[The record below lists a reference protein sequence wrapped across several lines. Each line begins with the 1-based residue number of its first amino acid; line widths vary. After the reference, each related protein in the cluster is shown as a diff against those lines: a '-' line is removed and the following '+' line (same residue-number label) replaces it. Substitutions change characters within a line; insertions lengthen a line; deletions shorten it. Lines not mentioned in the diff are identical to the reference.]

1 MINNF
6 QIDTV
11 TNSILNMIIFDKI
24 KIGNPIIDM
33 IVTSVFLSLIAIL
46 LKKLNNYYLTLK
58 LDMINVADIFYKKN
72 IITFQGTICTGN
84 SVYDGS
90 MSRTNTFSDSFKAL
104 LYFIIQSIEN
114 NKSINEITE
123 YTIEQKNIFND
134 HNMNHKTINTSC
146 YMVTQYKQFIL
157 CEKLDLYIKVN
168 IETSTNGSEDK
179 STAKRQY
186 DTITITIFSYKSNLN
201 TIKNYVDNLTNKYL
215 AFIENSRKNKLFI
228 YTLIKAKYE
237 KKSFELWNEIQFLST
252 RSFSNIFFKEKNDII
267 KKIDFFLH
275 NKQWFYDKGIP
286 YSLGI
291 GTYGPPGTGKTS
303 IIKSI
308 ANYTNRNI
316 IVISLKMIKTKLQL
330 NNIFF
335 EEFYNENNK
344 NVIGFDKKIIVFE
357 DIDCIGD
364 IVLDRNFKSDKG
376 DKNVINDDFNEKISK
391 KIDEKI
397 NETIS
402 VFNENELITLDDI
415 LNLWDGIRETSGRI
429 MIISSNY
436 YHKLDSAL
444 VRPGR
449 IDITL
454 ELSYVSHQT
463 IKEMYKH
470 FFEEEIDDNILQN
483 IKEDFYTPAEITNI
497 YMNSNNNKDIF
508 MEKILQNKHI

>member
-6 QIDTV
+6 QFDTV

-33 IVTSVFLSLIAIL
+33 IVTSIFLSLITIL

-58 LDMINVADIFYKKN
+58 LDMINVADIFYKKK

-84 SVYDGS
+84 SIYDGS
-90 MSRTNTFSDSFKAL
+90 MSRTNSFSDSFKAL

-123 YTIEQKNIFND
+123 YIIEQKSIFND
-134 HNMNHKTINTSC
+134 SSMNHKSNNTSC

-228 YTLIKAKYE
+228 YTLINAKYE

-252 RSFSNIFFKEKNDII
+252 RTFSNIFFKEKNDII

-316 IVISLKMIKTKLQL
+316 IVISLKMIKTKIQL

-364 IVLDRNFKSDKG
+364 IVLDRKLKSDKG
-376 DKNVINDDFNEKISK
+376 VKNVINDDINEKISK

-397 NETIS
+397 SETIS
-402 VFNENELITLDDI
+402 VFNEDDLITLDDI

-508 MEKILQNKHI
+508 IEKILQNKHI

>member
-1 MINNF
+1 MLNNF
-6 QIDTV
+6 QMDTV
-11 TNSILNMIIFDKI
+11 TNNILNMVIFDKM
-24 KIGNPIIDM
+24 KIGNPIIDI
-33 IVTSVFLSLIAIL
+33 IVTSICLSLITIL
-46 LKKLNNYYLTLK
+46 IKKINNYYLHLN
-58 LDMINVADIFYKKN
+58 LDMINVVDIFYKKN
-72 IITFQGTICTGN
+72 IITYQGTICTGN
-84 SVYDGS
+84 NVYDGS
-90 MSRTNTFSDSFKAL
+90 ISRTNSFSDSFKAL
-104 LYFIIQSIEN
+104 FYFIIQSIEN

-123 YTIEQKNIFND
+123 YTIEQKSIFND
-134 HNMNHKTINTSC
+134 SSMNHKSNINSTSC

-168 IETSTNGSEDK
+168 IETSTNGAEDK
-179 STAKRQY
+179 STSKRQY
-186 DTITITIFSYKSNLN
+186 DIINITISIFSYKSNLN

-237 KKSFELWNEIQFLST
+237 RKSFELWNEIQFLST
-252 RSFSNIFFKEKNDII
+252 RSFSNIFFKEKNNII
-267 KKIDFFLH
+267 KKIDFFLQ

-303 IIKSI
+303 IIKAI

-316 IVISLKMIKTKLQL
+316 IVISLKIIKTKLQL
-330 NNIFF
+330 NNVFF

-364 IVLDRNFKSDKG
+364 IVLDRHLKSVKSD
-376 DKNVINDDFNEKISK
+376 NINEKISK

-397 NETIS
+397 SETITA
-402 VFNENELITLDDI
+402 FNEDDLITLDDI

-444 VRPGR
+444 IRPGR

-454 ELSYVSHQT
+454 ELSYVSHQI

-483 IKEDFYTPAEITNI
+483 IKDDFYTPAEITNL
-497 YMNSNNNKDIF
+497 YMNSNNNKDVFI
-508 MEKILQNKHI
+508 EKILQNKHI

>member
-6 QIDTV
+6 QFDTV

-33 IVTSVFLSLIAIL
+33 IVTSIFLSLITIL
-46 LKKLNNYYLTLK
+46 LKKLNNYYLKLN

-72 IITFQGTICTGN
+72 IITYQGTICTGN
-84 SVYDGS
+84 SAYDGS
-90 MSRTNTFSDSFKAL
+90 MCRTPSFSDSFKAL

-123 YTIEQKNIFND
+123 YIIEQKNIFND
-134 HNMNHKTINTSC
+134 SSMNDKSNNTSC
-146 YMVTQYKQFIL
+146 YMVTQHKQFIL
-157 CEKLDLYIKVN
+157 CEKLDLHIKVN
-168 IETSTNGSEDK
+168 IETLLSGSEDK

-228 YTLIKAKYE
+228 YTLIKAQYA

-316 IVISLKMIKTKLQL
+316 IVISLKMIKTKIQL

-364 IVLDRNFKSDKG
+364 IVLDRNLKSV
-376 DKNVINDDFNEKISK
+376 KNEKNDDINEKISK

-397 NETIS
+397 SETIS
-402 VFNENELITLDDI
+402 VFNENDLITLDDI

-454 ELSYVSHQT
+454 ELSYVSHQV

-470 FFEEEIDDNILQN
+470 FFEEEMDDNILQN

-497 YMNSNNNKDIF
+497 YMNSNNNKYIF
-508 MEKILQNKHI
+508 IEKILQNKHV

>member
-6 QIDTV
+6 QFDTV

-33 IVTSVFLSLIAIL
+33 IVTSIFLSLITIL
-46 LKKLNNYYLTLK
+46 LKKLNNYYLKLN

-72 IITFQGTICTGN
+72 IITYQGTICTGN
-84 SVYDGS
+84 SAYDGS
-90 MSRTNTFSDSFKAL
+90 MCRTPSFSDSFKAL

-123 YTIEQKNIFND
+123 YIIEQKNIFND
-134 HNMNHKTINTSC
+134 SSMNDKSNNTSC
-146 YMVTQYKQFIL
+146 YMVTQHKQFIL
-157 CEKLDLYIKVN
+157 CEKLDLHIKVN
-168 IETSTNGSEDK
+168 IETLLSGSEDK

-228 YTLIKAKYE
+228 YTLIKAQYA

-316 IVISLKMIKTKLQL
+316 IVISLKMIKTKIQL

-364 IVLDRNFKSDKG
+364 IVLDRNLKSV
-376 DKNVINDDFNEKISK
+376 KNEKNDDINEKISK

-397 NETIS
+397 SETIS
-402 VFNENELITLDDI
+402 VFNENDLITLDDI

-444 VRPGR
+444 IRPGR

-454 ELSYVSHQT
+454 ELSYVSHQI

-470 FFEEEIDDNILQN
+470 FFEEEMDDNILQN

-497 YMNSNNNKDIF
+497 YMNSNNNKYIF
-508 MEKILQNKHI
+508 IEKILQNKHV

>member
-215 AFIENSRKNKLFI
+215 AFIENSRKILLFLIRNKGLVI
-228 YTLIKAKYE
+228 RPASLHTLI
-237 KKSFELWNEIQFLST
+237 S
-252 RSFSNIFFKEKNDII
+252 
-267 KKIDFFLH
+267 
-275 NKQWFYDKGIP
+275 
-286 YSLGI
+286 
-291 GTYGPPGTGKTS
+291 
-303 IIKSI
+303 
-308 ANYTNRNI
+308 
-316 IVISLKMIKTKLQL
+316 
-330 NNIFF
+330 
-335 EEFYNENNK
+335 
-344 NVIGFDKKIIVFE
+344 
-357 DIDCIGD
+357 C
-364 IVLDRNFKSDKG
+364 
-376 DKNVINDDFNEKISK
+376 
-391 KIDEKI
+391 
-397 NETIS
+397 
-402 VFNENELITLDDI
+402 
-415 LNLWDGIRETSGRI
+415 NL
-429 MIISSNY
+429 
-436 YHKLDSAL
+436 
-444 VRPGR
+444 
-449 IDITL
+449 
-454 ELSYVSHQT
+454 
-463 IKEMYKH
+463 
-470 FFEEEIDDNILQN
+470 
-483 IKEDFYTPAEITNI
+483 
-497 YMNSNNNKDIF
+497 
-508 MEKILQNKHI
+508 

>member
-6 QIDTV
+6 QFDTV

-33 IVTSVFLSLIAIL
+33 IVTSIFLSLITIL
-46 LKKLNNYYLTLK
+46 LKKLNNYYLKLN

-72 IITFQGTICTGN
+72 IITYQGTICTGN
-84 SVYDGS
+84 SAYDGS
-90 MSRTNTFSDSFKAL
+90 MCRTPSFSDSFKAL

-123 YTIEQKNIFND
+123 YIIEQKNIFND
-134 HNMNHKTINTSC
+134 SSMNDKSNNTSC
-146 YMVTQYKQFIL
+146 YMVTQHKQFIL
-157 CEKLDLYIKVN
+157 CEKLDLHIKVN
-168 IETSTNGSEDK
+168 IETLLSGSEDK

-228 YTLIKAKYE
+228 YTLIKAQYA

-316 IVISLKMIKTKLQL
+316 IVISLKMIKTKIQL

-364 IVLDRNFKSDKG
+364 IVLDRNLKSV
-376 DKNVINDDFNEKISK
+376 KNEKNDDINEKISK

-397 NETIS
+397 SETIS
-402 VFNENELITLDDI
+402 VFNENDLITLDDI

-454 ELSYVSHQT
+454 ELSYVSHQI

-470 FFEEEIDDNILQN
+470 FFEEEMDDNILQN

-497 YMNSNNNKDIF
+497 YMNSNNNKYIF
-508 MEKILQNKHI
+508 IEKILQNKHV

>member
-6 QIDTV
+6 QFDTV

-33 IVTSVFLSLIAIL
+33 IVTSIFLSLITIL
-46 LKKLNNYYLTLK
+46 LKKLNNYYLKLN

-72 IITFQGTICTGN
+72 IITYQGTICTGN
-84 SVYDGS
+84 SAYDGS
-90 MSRTNTFSDSFKAL
+90 MCRTPSFSDSFKAL

-123 YTIEQKNIFND
+123 YIIEQKNIFND
-134 HNMNHKTINTSC
+134 SSMNDKSNNTSC
-146 YMVTQYKQFIL
+146 YMVTQHKQFIL
-157 CEKLDLYIKVN
+157 CEKLDLHIKVN
-168 IETSTNGSEDK
+168 IETLLSGSEDK

-228 YTLIKAKYE
+228 YTLIKAQYA

-316 IVISLKMIKTKLQL
+316 IVISLKMIKTKIQL

-364 IVLDRNFKSDKG
+364 IVLDRNLKSV
-376 DKNVINDDFNEKISK
+376 KNEKNDDINEKISK

-397 NETIS
+397 SETIS
-402 VFNENELITLDDI
+402 VFNENDLITLDDI

-454 ELSYVSHQT
+454 ELSYVSHQI

-470 FFEEEIDDNILQN
+470 FFEEEMDDNILQN

-508 MEKILQNKHI
+508 IEKILQNKHI